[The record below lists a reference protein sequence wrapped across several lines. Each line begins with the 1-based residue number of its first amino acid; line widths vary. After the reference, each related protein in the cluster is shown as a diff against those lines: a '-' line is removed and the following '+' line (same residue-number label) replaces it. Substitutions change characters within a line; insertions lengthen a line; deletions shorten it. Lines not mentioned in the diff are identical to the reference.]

1 MSEQP
6 PPKIGKLFWLLFMI
20 GIMIIYILV
29 ITRLIDAFFGG
40 NIVMEMICYIVA
52 GIIWIFPAK
61 WLMFK
66 VNRTDK

>member
-1 MSEQP
+1 MSDQSS
-6 PPKIGKLFWLLFMI
+6 PKIGKLLWLLFMI
-20 GIMIIYILV
+20 GIMVIYLLV
-29 ITRLIDAFFGG
+29 VSRLIDAFFSG
-40 NIVMEMICYIVA
+40 NIIMEMICYIAA